1 MKDYDHIV
9 IWLDYFNKTLSRQK
23 GRRLAKNRCIFDPS
37 LNELIESAN
46 DAGLKPTATDDQ
58 VRFPRRPFVR
68 SGYIVLEKK
77 MPKTK
82 ILNKIADKMVKK
94 RAKPL
99 LASSNPTGEYIT
111 SSRCKSRNHT
121 HNCIFWSRDVRAW
134 FTYSHCPVSGKGSL
148 FNLWYRIIATAALP
162 LI

>member
-23 GRRLAKNRCIFDPS
+23 GRRLAKDRCIFDPS

-46 DAGLKPTATDDQ
+46 DAGLKPTSTDDQ

-77 MPKTK
+77 MAKTK
-82 ILNKIADKMVKK
+82 ILNKIADKMIAK
-94 RAKPL
+94 RAKQ
-99 LASSNPTGEYIT
+99 S
-111 SSRCKSRNHT
+111 K
-121 HNCIFWSRDVRAW
+121 
-134 FTYSHCPVSGKGSL
+134 
-148 FNLWYRIIATAALP
+148 
-162 LI
+162 